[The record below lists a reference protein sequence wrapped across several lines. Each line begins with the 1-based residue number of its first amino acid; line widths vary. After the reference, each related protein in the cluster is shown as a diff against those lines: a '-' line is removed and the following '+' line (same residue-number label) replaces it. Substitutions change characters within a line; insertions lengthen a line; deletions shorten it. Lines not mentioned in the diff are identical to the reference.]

1 MTTLY
6 MSKVVVF
13 DLDDTL
19 YKEIDFLRS
28 GYHALADDIGSR
40 FSLDVSEIEANLHR
54 WRNKGFNPFAML
66 IYHYSL
72 PVSLD
77 DCLTI
82 YRFHKP
88 DISLSADVLITLEA
102 LKKKGHVLGIIT
114 DGRSVTQRNKVEALG
129 LTKYMDPDDIII
141 SEETG
146 HPKPSFVPYQHF
158 VDKYPNAKSYTYVGD
173 NPTKDFVALEKMGWT
188 TVCVKDNGQNIH
200 SQDTLLDDN
209 YLAQYLISSPG

>member
-1 MTTLY
+1 

-28 GYHALADDIGSR
+28 GYHAVAEEVGQR
-40 FSLDVSEIEANLHR
+40 YSLDANEVETKLHY
-54 WRNKGFNPFAML
+54 WREKDFNPFAML

-72 PVSLD
+72 SISLD
-77 DCLTI
+77 ECLEI
-82 YRFHKP
+82 YRNHKP

-114 DGRSVTQRNKVEALG
+114 DGRSITQRNKVEALG
-129 LTKYMDPDDIII
+129 LTRYMDPDDILI

-146 HPKPSFVPYQHF
+146 HPKPSVVPYQHF
-158 VDKYPNAKSYTYVGD
+158 MDKYPDVKSYVYIGD
-173 NPTKDFVALEKMGWT
+173 NPTKDFVALEKMGWK

-200 SQDTLLDDN
+200 SQDILLDDN
-209 YLAQYLISSPG
+209 YLAQYLINSPS